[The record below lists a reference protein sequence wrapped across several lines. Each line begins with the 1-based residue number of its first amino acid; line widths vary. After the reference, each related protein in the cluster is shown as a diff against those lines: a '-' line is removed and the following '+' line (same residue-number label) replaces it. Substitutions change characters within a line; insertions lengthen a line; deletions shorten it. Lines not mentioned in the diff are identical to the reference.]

1 VYGIVHYSNFL
12 YIPDQNQK
20 RKKKEEKWGRDTEA
34 SERRREREQ
43 LSKGKLSIDKQRDQY
58 THTQA
63 IEREIQ

>member
-1 VYGIVHYSNFL
+1 VYGIVHYSNSL

-20 RKKKEEKWGRDTEA
+20 KKKRKKKWRGEEK
-34 SERRREREQ
+34 REREQ
-43 LSKGKLSIDKQRDQY
+43 LSKGKQFRDKQRDQY